1 MVHVC
6 YITLGIET
14 VSFPFFCYR
23 WQGCMW
29 IEKERKRI
37 LFNALPAKFNK
48 ILWLVFHDDIC
59 LISSLKLYRSGVCMG
74 KGTFISNDL

>member
-1 MVHVC
+1 MSLYKKVVHVC

-14 VSFPFFCYR
+14 VSCPFFCYG

-48 ILWLVFHDDIC
+48 NIMV
-59 LISSLKLYRSGVCMG
+59 SVP
-74 KGTFISNDL
+74 